1 MPARYDKYNPQV
13 GNFRAALNADLAKL
27 TGNPIGV
34 GLNSTGLVVPGAGNT
49 GVIGVMMT
57 VKDMKAGD
65 IVDVM
70 THGEIVALTTV
81 TAGTVI
87 TADTTTGVLGVTAAS
102 ATKVAVG
109 HTVEATRL
117 VVNMTPVG
125 YIGT

>member
-13 GNFRAALNADLAKL
+13 GNFRAALNADTAKM

-34 GLNSTGLVVPGAGNT
+34 GLNSSGLVVAGAGAT
-49 GVIGVMMT
+49 GVIGVMMV

-70 THGEIVALTTV
+70 THGEIVALTGL
-81 TAGTVI
+81 TAGTII
-87 TADTTTGVLGVTAAS
+87 TANSTTGVLAVTAAS
-102 ATKVAVG
+102 ATQVAVG
-109 HTVEATRL
+109 HTVEATRV
-117 VVNMTPVG
+117 VVNMTPLG

>member
-13 GNFRAALNADLAKL
+13 GNFRAALNADLAKM

-34 GLNSTGLVVPGAGNT
+34 GLNTSGNVVVGAGNT
-49 GVIGVMMT
+49 GIIGVLQT

-70 THGEIVALTTV
+70 THGEIVGLVTV
-81 TAGTVI
+81 TAGVVV
-87 TADTTTGVLGVTAAS
+87 TADTTTGVLGVTAPS

-117 VVNMTPVG
+117 VVNAGPLG